1 MAPSRQASHT
11 AGRHLLHTA
20 DARHLHT
27 VRVEHPHEIPER
39 MKPTLIFEGRTIES
53 DVLFDRVLRAAG
65 ALQALD
71 ITSADTVA
79 LMLRNTPHV
88 IELMLALRWLGA
100 TWCPI
105 NWHYKHEEL
114 RYILDDSGA
123 KLFVAE
129 AALLRELHAAVPP
142 GTTAIAV
149 GDAGAAWPQW
159 DVLRA
164 TAAPCADPA
173 GTPRGP
179 MLYTSGTTGRPKG
192 IRRHPPS
199 AAQAARTL
207 DRARLCYGLEPGMRA
222 LLNAPIYHS
231 APNGYVVGV
240 SQMPDATLLL
250 EQRFDAERT
259 LQLIERHRLTHA
271 YLVPTLYVR
280 LLRLP
285 DDVKRKYD
293 VSSMRHVSSTGSPCP
308 PEVKRAMIDWWG
320 PVFTESYG
328 SSELGYMTYV
338 TSAEALAKPGTAGR
352 AIPGCELAILDEQ
365 GHALPAGQPG
375 LIYARQPTMVDF
387 TYQGNDG
394 ARRAMERDGFMT
406 MADVGYLD
414 RDGYLF
420 IVDRSADMVISGGV
434 NIYPAEIEQA
444 LLGMH
449 GIEDCAVFGIPD
461 DEFGEALAA
470 AVQPR
475 DGVQLSADD
484 VRGFLREHL
493 AGYKVPHVV
502 TFHDTL
508 PREDTGKI
516 FKRKLREPYWAGRER
531 RV

>member
-1 MAPSRQASHT
+1 
-11 AGRHLLHTA
+11 
-20 DARHLHT
+20 
-27 VRVEHPHEIPER
+27 
-39 MKPTLIFEGRTIES
+39 MKPTLIYEGRSIES
-53 DVLFDRVLRAAG
+53 NVLFDRVLRAAS
-65 ALQALD
+65 ALQALG
-71 ITSADTVA
+71 ITAADTVA
-79 LMLRNTPHV
+79 LMLRNTPAV
-88 IELMLALRWLGA
+88 IELMLATRWLGA

-105 NWHYKHEEL
+105 NWHFKHDEL
-114 RYILDDSGA
+114 QYILGDCAA
-123 KLFVAE
+123 KLFIVE
-129 AALLRELHAAVPP
+129 AALLNELHGAVPP
-142 GTTAIAV
+142 GVMAIAV
-149 GDAGAAWPQW
+149 SDTTAPAEARRTQW
-159 DVLRA
+159 DALRDA
-164 TAAPCADPA
+164 AAPCADPA

-192 IRRHPPS
+192 IRRDTPS
-199 AAQAARTL
+199 AAQVARTL
-207 DRARLCYGLEPGMRA
+207 DRSRLCYGLEPGMRA

-240 SQMPDATLLL
+240 SQMPGATLLL

-259 LQLIERHRLTHA
+259 LQLIEQHRLTHA

-285 DDVKRKYD
+285 DDVKRRYD
-293 VSSMRHVSSTGSPCP
+293 LSSMRHVSSTGSPCP

-320 PVFTESYG
+320 PVFNESYG

-352 AIPGCELAILDEQ
+352 AIPGCDLAILDEQ
-365 GHALPAGQPG
+365 GHLLPTGQPG

-387 TYQGNDG
+387 SYQGNDA

-406 MADVGYLD
+406 MGDVGYLD

-444 LLGMH
+444 LLGLH
-449 GIEDCAVFGIPD
+449 GVEDCAVFGIPD

-475 DGVQLSADD
+475 VGTPLSADA
-484 VRGFLREHL
+484 VRTFLRERL

-516 FKRKLREPYWAGRER
+516 FKRKLREPYWAGRAR

>member
-1 MAPSRQASHT
+1 
-11 AGRHLLHTA
+11 
-20 DARHLHT
+20 
-27 VRVEHPHEIPER
+27 
-39 MKPTLIFEGRTIES
+39 MKPTLIYEGRTIES
-53 DVLFDRVLRAAG
+53 DVLFDRVLRAAS
-65 ALQALD
+65 ALQALG
-71 ITSADTVA
+71 ITAADTVA
-79 LMLRNTPHV
+79 LMLRNTPTV
-88 IELMLALRWLGA
+88 IELMLAARWLGA

-105 NWHYKHEEL
+105 NWHFKQDEL
-114 RYILDDSGA
+114 QYILTDCDA
-123 KLFVAE
+123 RLFIAE
-129 AALLRELHAAVPP
+129 AALLRELHGAVPP
-142 GTTAIAV
+142 GVMAIAA
-149 GDAGAAWPQW
+149 GGTMADADARWPQW
-159 DVLRA
+159 DALRDA
-164 TAAPCADPA
+164 AAPCADPA
-173 GTPRGP
+173 AAPRGP

-192 IRRHPPS
+192 IRRNAPS
-199 AAQAARTL
+199 AAQVARTL
-207 DRARLCYGLEPGMRA
+207 DRSRLCYGLEPGMRA

-240 SQMPDATLLL
+240 SQMPEATLLL

-259 LQLIERHRLTHA
+259 LQLIERYRLTHA

-293 VSSMRHVSSTGSPCP
+293 LSSMRHVSSTGSPCP

-320 PVFTESYG
+320 PVFNESYG

-338 TSAEALAKPGTAGR
+338 TSAEALARPGTAGR

-365 GHALPAGQPG
+365 GQVLPTGQPG
-375 LIYARQPTMVDF
+375 LVYARQPTMVDF
-387 TYQGNDG
+387 TYQGNDA

-406 MADVGYLD
+406 MGDVGYLD

-444 LLGMH
+444 LLGLQ
-449 GIEDCAVFGIPD
+449 GVEDCAVFGIPD

-470 AVQPR
+470 AVQLR
-475 DGVQLSADD
+475 AGVPLSADA
-484 VRGFLREHL
+484 VRAFLRGRL
-493 AGYKVPHVV
+493 AGYKVPAVV

-516 FKRKLREPYWAGRER
+516 FKRKLREPYWAGRAR

>member
-1 MAPSRQASHT
+1 
-11 AGRHLLHTA
+11 
-20 DARHLHT
+20 
-27 VRVEHPHEIPER
+27 
-39 MKPTLIFEGRTIES
+39 MKPTLIFEGRTIAA
-53 DVLFDRVLRAAG
+53 DVFHDRVMRSAS
-65 ALQALD
+65 ALQALG
-71 ITSADTVA
+71 ITEADTVA
-79 LMLRNTPHV
+79 LMMRNSPQV
-88 IELMLALRWLGA
+88 LELMLALRWLGA

-105 NWHYKHEEL
+105 NWHFKHDEL
-114 RYILDDSGA
+114 RYILDDCGAQAFIAEA
-123 KLFVAE
+123 KL
-129 AALLRELHAAVPP
+129 LHDLQGAVPDGMPTFQVSAEQAP
-142 GTTAIAV
+142 GGPWPHWEARR
-149 GDAGAAWPQW
+149 GA
-159 DVLRA
+159 
-164 TAAPCADPA
+164 AAPCTDAA
-173 GTPRGP
+173 KTARGP

-192 IRRHPPS
+192 IRRQPATPE
-199 AAQAARTL
+199 QAARTME
-207 DRARLCYGLEPGMRA
+207 RSRLCYGYEPGMRA

-231 APNGYVVGV
+231 APNAFAVGV
-240 SQMPDATLLL
+240 SQAEGATLVL

-259 LQLIERHRLTHA
+259 LQLIEQHRITHA

-293 VSSMRHVSSTGSPCP
+293 LSSMRHVSSTGSACP

-320 PVFTESYG
+320 PVINEAYG
-328 SSELGYMTYV
+328 SSELGYMSYV

-352 AIPGCELAILDEQ
+352 AVPDCELAILDEQ
-365 GHALPAGQPG
+365 GQRLAPGQPG
-375 LIYARQPTMVDF
+375 LIYARQPGMVDF

-406 MADVGYLD
+406 MGDVGYLD

-444 LLGMH
+444 LLGLH
-449 GIEDCAVFGIPD
+449 GVEDCAVFGIPD

-475 DGVQLSADD
+475 AGAQLSADD
-484 VRGFLREHL
+484 VKDFLRSRI
-493 AGYKVPHVV
+493 AGYKVPQVI

-516 FKRKLREPYWAGRER
+516 FKRKLREPYWAGRQR

>member
-1 MAPSRQASHT
+1 
-11 AGRHLLHTA
+11 
-20 DARHLHT
+20 
-27 VRVEHPHEIPER
+27 
-39 MKPTLIFEGRTIES
+39 MKPTLIFEGRRIES
-53 DVLFDRVLRAAG
+53 DVMFDRVLRAAS
-65 ALQALD
+65 ALRSLG
-71 ITSADTVA
+71 ITAADTVA
-79 LMLRNTPHV
+79 LMLRNTPTV

-105 NWHYKHEEL
+105 NWHFKSDEL
-114 RYILDDSGA
+114 SYILGDCGA
-123 KLFVAE
+123 KLFIAE

-142 GTTAIAV
+142 GLTAIAV
-149 GDAGAAWPQW
+149 GEGAALAQWPQW
-159 DVLRA
+159 DTLRDA
-164 TAAPCADPA
+164 AAPYTDPA

-192 IRRHPPS
+192 IARHLPS
-199 AAQAARTL
+199 AAQVARTL
-207 DRARLCYGLEPGMRA
+207 ERSRLCYGLEPGMRA

-240 SQMPDATLLL
+240 TQMPEATLLL

-259 LQLIERHRLTHA
+259 LQLIEQHRLTHA

-285 DDVKRKYD
+285 DSVKRSYD
-293 VSSMRHVSSTGSPCP
+293 LGSMRHVSSTGSPCP

-320 PVFTESYG
+320 PVFNESYG

-338 TSAEALAKPGTAGR
+338 TSPEALAKPGTAGR
-352 AIPGCELAILDEQ
+352 AIPGCELAILDEH
-365 GHALPAGQPG
+365 GRALPPGQPG
-375 LIYARQPTMVDF
+375 VIYARQPTMVDF
-387 TYQGNDG
+387 TYQGNDD

-444 LLGMH
+444 LHALQ

-461 DEFGEALAA
+461 EEFGEALAA

-475 DGVQLSADD
+475 AGAHLSADD
-484 VRGFLREHL
+484 VRAFLRERI
-493 AGYKVPHVV
+493 AGYKVPAVV
-502 TFHDTL
+502 TFHDAL

-516 FKRKLREPYWAGRER
+516 FKRKLREPYWAGRAR

>member
-1 MAPSRQASHT
+1 
-11 AGRHLLHTA
+11 
-20 DARHLHT
+20 
-27 VRVEHPHEIPER
+27 
-39 MKPTLIFEGRTIES
+39 MKPTLIFEGRTIEP
-53 DVLFDRVLRAAG
+53 DAFFDRVLRAAG
-65 ALQALD
+65 ALQALG
-71 ITSADTVA
+71 ITASDTVA
-79 LMLRNTPHV
+79 LMLRNTPYV

-105 NWHYKHEEL
+105 NWHFRHDEL
-114 RYILDDSGA
+114 HYILTDCGA
-123 KLFVAE
+123 KLFIAE
-129 AALLRELHAAVPP
+129 ATLLHELHAAVPP
-142 GTTAIAV
+142 GLPAIQVDTA
-149 GDAGAAWPQW
+149 GMDDAAGSTPWPRWGA
-159 DVLRA
+159 LRDAA
-164 TAAPCADPA
+164 TPCTDPA
-173 GTPRGP
+173 RAPRGP

-192 IRRHPPS
+192 IRRN
-199 AAQAARTL
+199 AASPEQVARTL
-207 DRARLCYGLEPGMRA
+207 DRSRLCYGLEPGMRA
-222 LLNAPIYHS
+222 LLSAPIYHS
-231 APNGYVVGV
+231 APNAYATGV
-240 SQMPDATLLL
+240 SQMPGATLLL

-259 LQLIERHRLTHA
+259 LRLIEQHRLTHA

-285 DDVKRKYD
+285 DEVKRRYD
-293 VSSMRHVSSTGSPCP
+293 LSSMRHVGSTGSPCP

-320 PVFTESYG
+320 PVFTEAYG

-365 GHALPAGQPG
+365 GRALPPGQPG
-375 LIYARQPTMVDF
+375 LIYARQPAMVDF
-387 TYQGNDG
+387 TYQGNDA

-444 LLGMH
+444 LLGLP
-449 GIEDCAVFGIPD
+449 GIADCAVFGIPD

-475 DGVQLSADD
+475 AGVHLSAEQ
-484 VRGFLREHL
+484 VRDFLRERIAH
-493 AGYKVPHVV
+493 YKVPAVV
-502 TFHDTL
+502 TFHDAL

-516 FKRKLREPYWAGRER
+516 FKRKLREPYWAGRSR